1 MRAPLALAALALPLL
16 AGTAHAQN
24 ATGTVTIDGSVA
36 GRCTLSVNSASIS
49 VGEMSL
55 PADGKLNAAVING
68 QSRNLTGFCNGAA
81 ANMTVQAQP
90 LLNITAPGAPA
101 TGFDNRVDY
110 TATATAGNVNGTDSS
125 VGALSDGTPVTI
137 GQFSGNIAVTLSAAS
152 SPNSGILVGGTYQ
165 GQVLVTLKPT
175 P

>member
-1 MRAPLALAALALPLL
+1 MRAPIALAALALPLL

-36 GRCTLSVNSASIS
+36 GRCSLSVNSASIS

-68 QSRNLTGFCNGAA
+68 QSRNLTGFCNGSA

-90 LLNITAPGAPA
+90 LLNITAPAAPA
-101 TGFDNRVDY
+101 AGFDNRVDY
-110 TATATAGNVNGTDSS
+110 TATATANAANATDSS
-125 VGALSDGTPVTI
+125 VGALSDGAPVTI
-137 GQFSGNIAVTLSAAS
+137 GQFTGNIAVTLSAAS

>member
-1 MRAPLALAALALPLL
+1 MRPSIVIAALALPLM
-16 AGTAHAQN
+16 AGAAHAQTV
-24 ATGTVTIDGSVA
+24 TGTVSIDGTVA
-36 GRCTLSVNSASIS
+36 SRCSLSINSATIS

-55 PADGKLNAAVING
+55 AADGKLNGAVING

-101 TGFDNRVDY
+101 AGFDNRVDY
-110 TATATAGNVNGTDSS
+110 TATATAGAANGTDSS
-125 VGALSDGTPVTI
+125 VGALSDGAHVTI
-137 GQFSGNIAVTLSAAS
+137 GQFTGNIAVTLSAAS
-152 SPNSGILVGGTYQ
+152 SPTSGILVAGTYQ